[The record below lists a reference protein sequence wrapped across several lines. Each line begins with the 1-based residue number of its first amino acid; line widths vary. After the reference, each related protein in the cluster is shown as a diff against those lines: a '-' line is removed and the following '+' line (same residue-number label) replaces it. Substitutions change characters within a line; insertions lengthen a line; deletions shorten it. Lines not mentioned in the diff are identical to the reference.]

1 LKPAPFDYVAPRTV
15 AEAVD
20 HLARHGGDAR
30 VLAGGQSLVR
40 LMNTRLATPAVIVDI
55 NRVEGL
61 DAIAAENGAIRIG
74 ATARQRAAELHDLV
88 RSGASLFA
96 QAGAHVAHPSVR
108 RRGTVVGSIAFA
120 DPSAELPAALLALD
134 GEAVVAGPDGERA
147 VAAADLFAGAFRTS
161 LGAGEL
167 ITAVRVPRAGDGDGP
182 TGSAWTEVSRRH
194 GDLPV
199 CGAGAVVSLG
209 DDGTIARARIALCG
223 VGDTPVRATAV
234 EEALAGAEPSEDAI
248 AAAADRAA
256 RDLDPP
262 SDPHGSAAYRR
273 HLAVVMTRRAVSEA
287 AARAREGAPNA

>member
-20 HLARHGGDAR
+20 HLGRHGAEAR

-61 DAIAAENGAIRIG
+61 DAIAVENGSVRIG
-74 ATARQRAAELHDLV
+74 ALARQRAAELSDVV
-88 RSGASLFA
+88 RAEAPLFA
-96 QAGAHVAHPSVR
+96 EAGGHVAHPSVR

-134 GEAVVAGPDGERA
+134 GEAIVSGPAGERT
-147 VAAADLFAGAFRTS
+147 VAAADLFTGAFATS
-161 LGAGEL
+161 LAPGEL
-167 ITAVRVPRAGDGDGP
+167 ITAVRIPRQTAP
-182 TGSAWTEVSRRH
+182 RSGSAWVEVSRRH

-199 CGAGAVVSLG
+199 CGAGAVVALDEG
-209 DDGTIARARIALCG
+209 GAIASARVALCG
-223 VGDTPVRATAV
+223 VGATPVRASAV
-234 EEALAGAEPSEDAI
+234 EEALAGAEPTDEAI
-248 AAAADRAA
+248 ARAADRAA

-262 SDPHGSAAYRR
+262 SDPHGSADFRR
-273 HLAVVMTRRAVSEA
+273 HLAVVMTRRSVQRA
-287 AARAREGAPNA
+287 AERAREGAPNA

>member
-20 HLARHGGDAR
+20 HLGRHGAEAR

-61 DAIAAENGAIRIG
+61 DAIAVENGSVRIG
-74 ATARQRAAELHDLV
+74 ALARQRAAELSDVV
-88 RSGASLFA
+88 RAEAPLFA
-96 QAGAHVAHPSVR
+96 EAGGHVAHPSVR

-134 GEAVVAGPDGERA
+134 GEAIVSGPDGERT
-147 VAAADLFAGAFRTS
+147 VAAADLFTGAFATS
-161 LGAGEL
+161 LAPGEL
-167 ITAVRVPRAGDGDGP
+167 ITAVRIPRQTAP
-182 TGSAWTEVSRRH
+182 RSGSAWVEVSRRH

-199 CGAGAVVSLG
+199 CGAGAVVTLDEG
-209 DDGTIARARIALCG
+209 GAIASARVALCG
-223 VGDTPVRATAV
+223 VGATPVRASAV
-234 EEALAGAEPSEDAI
+234 EEALAGAEPTDEAI
-248 AAAADRAA
+248 ARAADRAA

-262 SDPHGSAAYRR
+262 SDPHGSADFRR
-273 HLAVVMTRRAVSEA
+273 HLAVVMTRRSVQRA
-287 AARAREGAPNA
+287 AERAREGAPNA

>member
-20 HLARHGGDAR
+20 HLARHGDDAR

-61 DAIAAENGAIRIG
+61 DAIEAENGSIRIG
-74 ATARQRAAELHDLV
+74 ATARQRAAELHELV
-88 RSGASLFA
+88 RSGAPLFA
-96 QAGAHVAHPSVR
+96 RAGEHVAHPSVR

-134 GEAVVAGPDGERA
+134 GEAVVAGPDGERT
-147 VAAADLFAGAFRTS
+147 VAAADLFTGAFRTS
-161 LGAGEL
+161 LAAGEL
-167 ITAVRVPRAGDGDGP
+167 ITAVRVPRGGDGP
-182 TGSAWTEVSRRH
+182 TGSAWTEISRRQ

-199 CGAGAVVSLG
+199 CGVGAVVTLG
-209 DDGTIARARIALCG
+209 DDGTVARARIALCG

-234 EEALAGAEPSEDAI
+234 EEALAGADPTEDAI
-248 AAAADRAA
+248 AAAADSAA

-262 SDPHGSAAYRR
+262 SDPHGSAGYRR

>member
-1 LKPAPFDYVAPRTV
+1 MKPAPFDYVAPRTV

-20 HLARHGGDAR
+20 HLARHGDDAR

-61 DAIAAENGAIRIG
+61 DAIEAENGAIRIG

-88 RSGASLFA
+88 RSGAPLFA
-96 QAGAHVAHPSVR
+96 RAGEHVAHPSGR

-134 GEAVVAGPDGERA
+134 GEAVVAGPDGERT

-161 LGAGEL
+161 LAAGEL
-167 ITAVRVPRAGDGDGP
+167 ITAVRVPRGGDGP

-199 CGAGAVVSLG
+199 CGAGAVVTLG
-209 DDGTIARARIALCG
+209 DDGTVARARIALCG

-234 EEALAGAEPSEDAI
+234 EEALAGADPTEDAI

-256 RDLDPP
+256 HDLDPP
-262 SDPHGSAAYRR
+262 SDPHGSAGYRR

>member
-20 HLARHGGDAR
+20 HLARHGDDAR

-61 DAIAAENGAIRIG
+61 DGITAENGSIRIG
-74 ATARQRAAELHDLV
+74 ATARQRAAELDDLV
-88 RSGASLFA
+88 RSGAPLFA
-96 QAGAHVAHPSVR
+96 QAGAHVAHPPVR

-120 DPSAELPAALLALD
+120 DPFAELPAALLALD
-134 GEAVVAGPDGERA
+134 GEAVVAGPDGERT

-161 LGAGEL
+161 LAAGEL
-167 ITAVRVPRAGDGDGP
+167 ITAVRLPRGGDGP

-199 CGAGAVVSLG
+199 CGAGAVVTLAG
-209 DDGTIARARIALCG
+209 DGTIARARVALCG

-234 EEALAGAEPSEDAI
+234 EEALAGAEPTADAI

-262 SDPHGSAAYRR
+262 SDPHGSADYRR

-287 AARAREGAPNA
+287 AGHAREGAANA

>member
-1 LKPAPFDYVAPRTV
+1 MKPAPFDYVAPRTV

-20 HLARHGGDAR
+20 HLARHGDDAR

-61 DAIAAENGAIRIG
+61 DAIASENGSVRIG

-88 RSGASLFA
+88 RSGAPLFA
-96 QAGAHVAHPSVR
+96 QAGAHVAHPPVR

-120 DPSAELPAALLALD
+120 DPSAELPAAFLALD
-134 GEAVVAGPDGERA
+134 GEAVVTGPDGERT
-147 VAAADLFAGAFRTS
+147 VAAADLFTGAFRTS
-161 LGAGEL
+161 LAAGEL
-167 ITAVRVPRAGDGDGP
+167 ITAVRVPRGGDGP
-182 TGSAWTEVSRRH
+182 TGSAWTEVSRRQ

-199 CGAGAVVSLG
+199 CGAGAVVTLG
-209 DDGTIARARIALCG
+209 DGGTIAQARVALSG
-223 VGDTPVRATAV
+223 VGATPVRATAV
-234 EEALAGAEPSEDAI
+234 EEARAGAEPTEDAI

-262 SDPHGSAAYRR
+262 SDPHGSADYRR
-273 HLAVVMTRRAVSEA
+273 HLAVVMTRRAVQEA
-287 AARAREGAPNA
+287 ADRAREGAPNA

>member
-1 LKPAPFDYVAPRTV
+1 MKPAPFDYVAPRTV

-20 HLARHGGDAR
+20 HLARHGDDAR

-61 DAIAAENGAIRIG
+61 DVIGAENGSVRIG

-88 RSGASLFA
+88 RSGTPLFA
-96 QAGAHVAHPSVR
+96 QAGAHVAHPPVR

-120 DPSAELPAALLALD
+120 DPSAELPAAFLALD
-134 GEAVVAGPDGERA
+134 GEAVVTGPDGERT
-147 VAAADLFAGAFRTS
+147 VAAADLFTGAFRTS
-161 LGAGEL
+161 LAAGEL
-167 ITAVRVPRAGDGDGP
+167 ITAVRVPRGGDGP
-182 TGSAWTEVSRRH
+182 TGSAWTEVSRRQ

-199 CGAGAVVSLG
+199 CGAGAVVTLG
-209 DDGTIARARIALCG
+209 DGGTIAQARVALCG
-223 VGDTPVRATAV
+223 VGATPVRATAV
-234 EEALAGAEPSEDAI
+234 EEALAGAQPTEDAI

-262 SDPHGSAAYRR
+262 SDPHGSADYRR
-273 HLAVVMTRRAVSEA
+273 HLAVVMTRRAVQEA
-287 AARAREGAPNA
+287 ADRAREGAPNA